1 MPAWVCSANQ
11 RRNKMKYISK
21 NILQIIQIPVLFA
34 LILGFSGA
42 VYSSSL
48 DLARC
53 VNVSNKAA
61 SLMRSVGNTEQ
72 QRNFLKFSE
81 GFTLAGNKLY
91 GNDFFRNLNA
101 TRSAV
106 NVMTEQDLVE
116 ILPKCIELGNS
127 LNAQM
132 GSAAVTASA
141 KNVVPFSVI
150 NKSSQQII
158 EIYASPSSND
168 KWGRDLL
175 GDKYIDL
182 GREYSIS
189 PSVQDVCIQDVRVVF
204 KDKSEYESSKKDL
217 CSNQSFTLT
226 DNSRKHK
233 TQTQEPVSRTYCAV
247 SSMGGPPVGCGLTLQ
262 VCQDVVRGLA
272 GMLCR

>member
-1 MPAWVCSANQ
+1 M
-11 RRNKMKYISK
+11 K
-21 NILQIIQIPVLFA
+21 NIIAKIYRKIQISVLFA
-34 LILGFSGA
+34 LTLGFSGA

-61 SLMRSVGNTEQ
+61 SLMRSAGNTEQ

-91 GNDFFRNLNA
+91 GNDFLRNLNA
-101 TRSAV
+101 TRSAI

-132 GSAAVTASA
+132 GSSAATASA
-141 KNVVPFSVI
+141 RNVTPFKVVNQSSQSVI
-150 NKSSQQII
+150 
-158 EIYASPSSND
+158 EVYASPSNSD

-175 GDKYIDL
+175 GDQYIDI
-182 GREYSIS
+182 GQSYSVS
-189 PSVQDVCIQDVRVVF
+189 PSFKDICMQDIRVVF
-204 KDKSEYESSKKDL
+204 KDKSEYEATKRDL
-217 CSNQSFTLT
+217 CDNQSFTLT

-233 TQTQEPVSRTYCAV
+233 NQNQPANIARTYCAV

-272 GMLCR
+272 GMVCR